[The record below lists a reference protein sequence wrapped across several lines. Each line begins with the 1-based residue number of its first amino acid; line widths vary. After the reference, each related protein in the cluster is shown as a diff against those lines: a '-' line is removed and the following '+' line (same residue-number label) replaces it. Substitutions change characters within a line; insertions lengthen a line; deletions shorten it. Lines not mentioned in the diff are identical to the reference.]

1 MGSYPIFFLNIMIR
15 SSLAALRVREEKK
28 GNAAFTIHVIGSEY
42 KIHTF
47 IMPAPIHHFRSV
59 TVLHLL

>member
-1 MGSYPIFFLNIMIR
+1 MIR
-15 SSLAALRVREEKK
+15 SSPAALRVREEKKK

-42 KIHTF
+42 KIYTF
-47 IMPAPIHHFRSV
+47 IMPAPKHHFRSV